1 MSRSAC
7 LIFNPVAGQG
17 DPELGLDQIRSIL
30 EPQID
35 LDVYFTTEEIDADEL
50 AHAAV
55 RGCVEAIIASGG
67 DGTLSAAAEAVVN
80 TYIPFG
86 IISRGTANAFAA
98 ALNIPDTIAAA
109 CQTILQGKT
118 WTIDVA
124 YCNRCSLLQ

>member
-30 EPQID
+30 EP
-35 LDVYFTTEEIDADEL
+35 EIDADEL

-124 YCNRCSLLQ
+124 YCNRCNLLQ